1 MRSSVSE
8 PLIPL
13 NAANLRI
20 IPHVHKYFTP
30 FLQKPCKLIHY
41 QTRSCRVRAIKC
53 ESANRNAGCLCRRAD
68 KLTAA
73 TQGKRY
79 CGVAKDLQPR
89 THKCSGFAL
98 IVLQSAIYT
107 KRRGDSTSTTLQK
120 RLSDHAKRA
129 LIHHLM

>member
-68 KLTAA
+68 KQTAA
-73 TQGKRY
+73 IQEKQH
-79 CGVAKDLQPR
+79 CDAAKDLRPR
-89 THKCSGFAL
+89 AHKCSGFAL

-107 KRRGDSTSTTLQK
+107 KQRGNSASTTLQK

>member
-30 FLQKPCKLIHY
+30 FLQKLCKLIHY

-53 ESANRNAGCLCRRAD
+53 ESPAAVPDAYAD
-68 KLTAA
+68 E
-73 TQGKRY
+73 QIKRQ
-79 CGVAKDLQPR
+79 L
-89 THKCSGFAL
+89 
-98 IVLQSAIYT
+98 
-107 KRRGDSTSTTLQK
+107 
-120 RLSDHAKRA
+120 
-129 LIHHLM
+129 

>member
-41 QTRSCRVRAIKC
+41 QTCSCRVWAIKC
-53 ESANRNAGCLCRRAD
+53 ESTGRSAGYFYRRAD
-68 KLTAA
+68 KHTAVIQEKQHCDA
-73 TQGKRY
+73 
-79 CGVAKDLQPR
+79 AKDLRPR
-89 THKCSGFAL
+89 T
-98 IVLQSAIYT
+98 Y
-107 KRRGDSTSTTLQK
+107 STEQ
-120 RLSDHAKRA
+120 
-129 LIHHLM
+129 

>member
-41 QTRSCRVRAIKC
+41 QTRSCRVWAIKC
-53 ESANRNAGCLCRRAD
+53 ESTCRSAGCLCRRAD
-68 KLTAA
+68 KQTAA
-73 TQGKRY
+73 TQGKQY
-79 CGVAKDLQPR
+79 CDAAKDLRPR

-107 KRRGDSTSTTLQK
+107 KQRGDTASTTLQE
-120 RLSDHAKRA
+120 RLPNHVKLA
-129 LIHHLM
+129 LIHHLT